1 MNTTEHQ
8 HKTLAL
14 RDNRLFERIAA
25 GHLNELATL
34 AQRRV
39 IPERTVIVEKG
50 DTGDE
55 MFAIVSGRVAV
66 TWMSPD
72 GKELIL
78 GYLGPGDICGE
89 IAILDSGPRT
99 ATVTAI
105 EPCELLVFH
114 REGFLRFLHACPDE
128 AAKFLELLAA
138 RLRATDQTLED
149 STLRQLHTR
158 LARRLL
164 GLAVGFGQPTMNGI
178 KIPIKLSQ
186 QDIGNLTGA
195 TRESVNRQLREWETH
210 GWIAL
215 ERGFITIID
224 KRQIASVAD

>member
-34 AQRRV
+34 AQRRMM
-39 IPERTVIVEKG
+39 PERTIIVEKG
-50 DTGDE
+50 DAGDE

-66 TWMSPD
+66 TSMAPD

-89 IAILDSGPRT
+89 IAILDAGPRT

-105 EPCELLVFH
+105 EPCEVLVF
-114 REGFLRFLHACPDE
+114 RRDGFLRFLHACPDV
-128 AAKFLELLAA
+128 AVKFLELLAA

-149 STLRQLHTR
+149 STLRQLPTR

-195 TRESVNRQLREWETH
+195 TRESVNRQLREWETQ